1 MANNDVLKALHEL
14 WRAKLHFK
22 LFCAGKTLS
31 PKVKTQFN
39 SYQTR
44 IEWIVNDI
52 KLNHQ
57 CSDEIREAIN
67 EEWQGDVLTVD
78 SINEK
83 VLQLSPSERE
93 IIETILDAVLA
104 GEEINV
110 VHHKNETN
118 AS

>member
-14 WRAKLHFK
+14 WRAKLHFN
-22 LFCAGKTLS
+22 LFCAG
-31 PKVKTQFN
+31 N
-39 SYQTR
+39 YQNR

-67 EEWQGDVLTVD
+67 EEWQGDVLTID

-83 VLQLSPSERE
+83 VLQLRPSERE

-110 VHHKNETN
+110 VHHKNEN
-118 AS
+118 DDKQS